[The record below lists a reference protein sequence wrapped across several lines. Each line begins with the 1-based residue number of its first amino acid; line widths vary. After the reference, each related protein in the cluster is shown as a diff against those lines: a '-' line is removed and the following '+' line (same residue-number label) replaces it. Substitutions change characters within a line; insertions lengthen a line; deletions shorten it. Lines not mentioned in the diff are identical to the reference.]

1 MIAAKQ
7 GRFIVAILEER
18 GASENK
24 HGLGS
29 KVLPWTVMFA
39 GITLDVDLID
49 VCESFGESGS
59 RFCLTSVG
67 TGRTDG

>member
-1 MIAAKQ
+1 
-7 GRFIVAILEER
+7 
-18 GASENK
+18 
-24 HGLGS
+24 
-29 KVLPWTVMFA
+29 MFA